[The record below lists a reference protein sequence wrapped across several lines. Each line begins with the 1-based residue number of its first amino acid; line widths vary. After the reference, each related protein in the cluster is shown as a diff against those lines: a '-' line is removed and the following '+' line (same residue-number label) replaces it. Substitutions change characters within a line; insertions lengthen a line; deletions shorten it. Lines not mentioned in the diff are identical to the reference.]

1 MQIAAFLSDLKSLS
15 ICSHEAAVSLVKPA
29 RSTSVD
35 SKETASD
42 NHEASPPGASAEPQ
56 QSLDPDLQY
65 ANELVS
71 LHYDVKVNYL
81 QRGADPDL
89 IQAEKNVEQV
99 LSALNRSE

>member
-15 ICSHEAAVSLVKPA
+15 ICSHEAAVALVKPA
-29 RSTSVD
+29 GSRSVD
-35 SKETASD
+35 SKEAACG
-42 NHEASPPGASAEPQ
+42 NPEASPPAASAEPE

-81 QRGADPDL
+81 KRGADPDL
-89 IQAEKNVEQV
+89 IQAAKNVDQV